1 MSDTIMAFTK
11 KDAPNCDWCPYR
23 TNCYYDLIGTKE
35 AKKTWKDMRL
45 AHTFRTG
52 EVVMYEGEAPHALYV
67 VCTGKVK
74 VYKSSRTGQQLTTR
88 IEYPGD
94 LVGHIAMLAEGTY
107 TSNVEALEQSVV
119 SMIDKRTFL
128 NFLTRFPN
136 SALALLKVLSI
147 DVRRGENKARDIA
160 FKPAR
165 GRLADT
171 LIGMMQPRKPYPII
185 SGIKRRDLGEMSGL
199 TIETTVRLLKDFE
212 SRDLIRR
219 EEKDILILNPD
230 ALKSLS
236 GAAA

>member
-1 MSDTIMAFTK
+1 MAFSK
-11 KDAPNCDWCPYR
+11 KEAPNCDWCQYKA
-23 TNCYYDLIGTKE
+23 NCYYDLIGTKE
-35 AKKTWKDMRL
+35 AKQAWKEMRL

-52 EVVMYEGEAPHALYV
+52 EVFMYEGEPPHALYV

-74 VYKSSRTGQQLTTR
+74 VYKSSRTGQQLTMR
-88 IEYPGD
+88 LEHPGD
-94 LVGHIAMLAEGTY
+94 LVGHIAMLAEGPY
-107 TSNVEALEQSVV
+107 TSNVEALESSVV

-128 NFLTRFPN
+128 NFLVKFPN
-136 SALALLKVLSI
+136 SALALLRALAI

-171 LIGMMQPRKPYPII
+171 LIGMMKPGKTHSVI

-212 SRDLIRR
+212 QRGIIKRQ
-219 EEKDILILNPD
+219 EKDIVVVNPD
-230 ALKSLS
+230 QLKTMS